1 MITLT
6 LELPGEERFDEES
19 STFVT
24 MPSCILHLTHS
35 LAAVSKWESVYKRS
49 FLDNPPATPEETVY
63 YVECMSEEPLPG
75 DFTRRLDRALQVKI
89 ADYIADGASATNLLS
104 PPPRGGPKDS
114 MTSELI
120 YWYMSQFNIPYE
132 CDKWNLNRLL
142 TLIKLSA
149 AKQGGNNVNSKASA
163 AQRAALNRARRAK
176 YNSRG

>member
-1 MITLT
+1 MISLT

-19 STFVT
+19 STFIS
-24 MPSCILHLTHS
+24 MPPCTLHLTHS
-35 LAAVSKWESVYKRS
+35 LYSVSLWESVYKRS
-49 FLDNPPATPEETVY
+49 FLDSPPNTPEETMY

-75 DFTRRLDRALQVKI
+75 DFMRRLDRNIQVKI
-89 ADYIADGASATNLLS
+89 AEYIADGASATHLLD
-104 PPPRGGPKDS
+104 PPSRGGPKDS

-149 AKQGGNNVNSKASA
+149 AKQGGSNASASATA
-163 AQRAALNRARRAK
+163 AQRAAMNKARRAK

>member
-1 MITLT
+1 MISLT

-19 STFVT
+19 STFIS
-24 MPSCILHLTHS
+24 MPPCTLHLTHS
-35 LAAVSKWESVYKRS
+35 LYSVSKWEAVYKRS
-49 FLDNPPATPEETVY
+49 FLDSPPNTPEETMY

-75 DFTRRLDRALQVKI
+75 DFMRRLDRNIQVKI
-89 ADYIADGASATNLLS
+89 AEYIADGASATHLLD
-104 PPPRGGPKDS
+104 PPSRGGPKDS

-149 AKQGGNNVNSKASA
+149 AKQGGSNASASATA
-163 AQRAALNRARRAK
+163 AQRAAMNKARRAR
-176 YNSRG
+176 YNSKG

>member
-1 MITLT
+1 MISLT

-19 STFVT
+19 STFIS
-24 MPSCILHLTHS
+24 MPPCTLHLTHS
-35 LAAVSKWESVYKRS
+35 LYSVSLWESVYKRS
-49 FLDNPPATPEETVY
+49 FLDSPPNTPEETMY

-75 DFTRRLDRALQVKI
+75 DFMRRLDRNIQVKI
-89 ADYIADGASATNLLS
+89 AEYISDGASATYLLD
-104 PPPRGGPKDS
+104 PPARGGPKDS

-149 AKQGGNNVNSKASA
+149 AKQGGSNASASATA
-163 AQRAALNRARRAK
+163 AQRAAMNKARRAR
-176 YNSRG
+176 YNSKG

>member
-1 MITLT
+1 MISLT

-19 STFVT
+19 STFIS
-24 MPSCILHLTHS
+24 MPPCTLHLTHS
-35 LAAVSKWESVYKRS
+35 LYSVSQWESVYKRS
-49 FLDNPPATPEETVY
+49 FLDSPPNTPEETMY

-75 DFTRRLDRALQVKI
+75 DFMRRLDRNIQVKI
-89 ADYIADGASATNLLS
+89 AEYIADGASATHLLD
-104 PPPRGGPKDS
+104 PPSRGGPKDS

-149 AKQGGNNVNSKASA
+149 AKQGGSNASASATA
-163 AQRAALNRARRAK
+163 AQRAAMNKARRAK

>member
-1 MITLT
+1 MISLT

-19 STFVT
+19 STFIS
-24 MPSCILHLTHS
+24 MPPCALHLTHS
-35 LAAVSKWESVYKRS
+35 LYSVSKWESVYKRS
-49 FLDNPPATPEETVY
+49 FLDSPPNTPEETMY

-75 DFTRRLDRALQVKI
+75 DFMRRLDRNIQVKI
-89 ADYIADGASATNLLS
+89 AEYIADGASATHLLD
-104 PPPRGGPKDS
+104 PPARGGPKDS

-149 AKQGGNNVNSKASA
+149 AKQGGSNASASATA
-163 AQRAALNRARRAK
+163 AQRAAMNKARRAR
-176 YNSRG
+176 YNSKG

>member
-1 MITLT
+1 MISLT

-19 STFVT
+19 STFIS
-24 MPSCILHLTHS
+24 MPPCTLHLTHS
-35 LAAVSKWESVYKRS
+35 LYSVSKWESVYKRS
-49 FLDNPPATPEETVY
+49 FLDSPPNTPEETIY

-75 DFTRRLDRALQVKI
+75 DFMRRLDRNIQVKI
-89 ADYIADGASATNLLS
+89 AEYIADGASATHLLD
-104 PPPRGGPKDS
+104 PPSRGGPKDS

-149 AKQGGNNVNSKASA
+149 AKQGGNNASASATA
-163 AQRAALNRARRAK
+163 AQRAAMNKARRAR
-176 YNSRG
+176 YNSKG

>member
-1 MITLT
+1 MISLT

-19 STFVT
+19 STFIS
-24 MPSCILHLTHS
+24 MPPCTLHLTHS
-35 LAAVSKWESVYKRS
+35 LYSVSLWESVYKRS
-49 FLDNPPATPEETVY
+49 FLDSPPNTPEETMY

-75 DFTRRLDRALQVKI
+75 DFMRRLDRNIQVKI
-89 ADYIADGASATNLLS
+89 AEYIADGASATHLLD
-104 PPPRGGPKDS
+104 PPARGGPKDS

-149 AKQGGNNVNSKASA
+149 AKQGGSNASASATA
-163 AQRAALNRARRAK
+163 AQRAAMNKARRAR
-176 YNSRG
+176 YNSKG

>member
-1 MITLT
+1 
-6 LELPGEERFDEES
+6 
-19 STFVT
+19 
-24 MPSCILHLTHS
+24 
-35 LAAVSKWESVYKRS
+35 
-49 FLDNPPATPEETVY
+49 
-63 YVECMSEEPLPG
+63 
-75 DFTRRLDRALQVKI
+75 
-89 ADYIADGASATNLLS
+89 
-104 PPPRGGPKDS
+104 

>member
-1 MITLT
+1 MISLM

-19 STFVT
+19 STFIS
-24 MPSCILHLTHS
+24 MPPCTLHLTHS
-35 LAAVSKWESVYKRS
+35 LYSVSKWEAVYKRS
-49 FLDNPPATPEETVY
+49 FLDSPPNTPEETIY

-75 DFTRRLDRALQVKI
+75 DFMRRLDRNIQVKI
-89 ADYIADGASATNLLS
+89 AEYIADGASATHLLD
-104 PPPRGGPKDS
+104 PPSRGGPKDS

-149 AKQGGNNVNSKASA
+149 AKQGGSNASASATA
-163 AQRAALNRARRAK
+163 AQRAAMNKARRAR
-176 YNSRG
+176 YNSKG

>member
-1 MITLT
+1 MISLT

-19 STFVT
+19 STFIS
-24 MPSCILHLTHS
+24 MPPCTIHLTHS
-35 LAAVSKWESVYKRS
+35 LYSVSKWESVYKRS
-49 FLDNPPATPEETVY
+49 FLDNPPNTPEETLF

-75 DFTRRLDRALQVKI
+75 DFMRRLDRNVQVKI
-89 ADYIADGASATNLLS
+89 AEYISDGASATHLLD
-104 PPPRGGPKDS
+104 PPSRGGPKDS

-149 AKQGGNNVNSKASA
+149 AKQGGSNASASATA
-163 AQRAALNRARRAK
+163 AQRAAMNKARRAR
-176 YNSRG
+176 YNTKG